1 MTKKSG
7 NWAIKQK
14 VMSFGSGSEHL
25 SCEEYPDL
33 QYFALAH
40 AVTQSRPILWTVA
53 HQAPLSMKLS
63 GKNTGVNCHF
73 LLQGFFLSKPY
84 LLHLLPCRQIVYYW
98 AIEKAPPVFYYCLI
112 FDLIKGT
119 DLILPSWRE
128 LHQTKA
134 ATKPRSHQLHIRF
147 TQISF

>member
-40 AVTQSRPILWTVA
+40 AVTQSRPILWTSSPPGSSVHETVRQESRGEMPFPPPGVLPIKA
-53 HQAPLSMKLS
+53 ISPASPALQAYSLLLSHCESPSSISLLLNFWS
-63 GKNTGVNCHF
+63 NQRDRPDSAF
-73 LLQGFFLSKPY
+73 LK
-84 LLHLLPCRQIVYYW
+84 RI
-98 AIEKAPPVFYYCLI
+98 APN
-112 FDLIKGT
+112 
-119 DLILPSWRE
+119 
-128 LHQTKA
+128 
-134 ATKPRSHQLHIRF
+134 
-147 TQISF
+147 